1 MKRSSVRSEIRQSRP
16 FRSKK
21 QEATI
26 ALLRT
31 ASVVSRALSRVL
43 EPWSLSLAQ
52 YNALRIIRGAGADG
66 IATLAIR
73 ERMIE
78 EGTTITRILDRLEE
92 SGYIGRERD
101 FPDRRQVKCQVTT
114 DGRRLL
120 DRIDPIVD
128 SADEEAMESLSVRDV
143 EQFVDMLDTI
153 RAANAER
160 GAPRTMVRRGSRGIF
175 GMTRSGVVAALPVRG
190 SSDGGGGRM
199 CRAREATNTCSAAPT
214 NSCIRICQEDILA
227 DISIALEFVRKILLR
242 SELGSA
248 SSRQPEHAEP
258 G

>member
-1 MKRSSVRSEIRQSRP
+1 MKRSSVQSEIRQSRP

-78 EGTTITRILDRLEE
+78 EGTTITRILDKLDD
-92 SGYIGRERD
+92 SGYISRERAL
-101 FPDRRQVKCQVTT
+101 PDRRQVMCQVTAE
-114 DGRRLL
+114 GRRLL
-120 DRIDPIVD
+120 DKIDPIVD
-128 SADEEAMESLSVRDV
+128 AADEEAVESLGARDV
-143 EQFVDMLDTI
+143 AQFVDMLDTI

-160 GAPRTMVRRGSRGIF
+160 GAPRTMVR
-175 GMTRSGVVAALPVRG
+175 
-190 SSDGGGGRM
+190 
-199 CRAREATNTCSAAPT
+199 
-214 NSCIRICQEDILA
+214 
-227 DISIALEFVRKILLR
+227 
-242 SELGSA
+242 
-248 SSRQPEHAEP
+248 AE
-258 G
+258 